1 MANPSTPESGTHVE
15 TAPEAHHAQPVLPLL
30 IAAVGGLICYGLFF
44 NRGIWL
50 SVVGYSI
57 APAERVMQGDVPYR
71 DFLFN
76 YTPGVLWL
84 NAFVMKL
91 FGVALMPIRIGL
103 FAFKLAS
110 LIVLYL
116 VGRRLIGPW
125 PALIPVALTLGWLG
139 HKYIFNVHPTQY
151 SMLFVLLA
159 LFLMLIYDDREGKR
173 WLLLCGVAI
182 GCVLLLKYNVGILLL
197 AAATASLI
205 IREKLR
211 GNGLF
216 SLGVVRKC
224 AAVWAGFTLI
234 AAPLCAYMAYHRAL
248 GPMVDHFIHHAS
260 DYAEERAVGLP
271 ALRSLFPIAAACMA
285 VGLGGLLTLRFA
297 PLLFRPY
304 VLLAMV
310 SGSAAILIPG
320 RAYILKDSA
329 TAAMAYFPLLVFG
342 GALVMLLLRFRR
354 GSSGL
359 RTWKSE
365 RQVVIVC
372 LFALA
377 AYLEVFPRADYYHL
391 VRVLPPVFLLL
402 SLLISQIFPVAERY
416 FKTRRPRPTTQVS
429 MAAPL
434 VLLLALGLQDTW
446 RPQFDWRLRFINRFP
461 APADRARGILV
472 GRRLA
477 QRIGRM
483 TEIIQQ
489 NSSED
494 DYIFS
499 FARRGGAF
507 YFLAGRRNPSRLL
520 WWDSAGIKQEDRA
533 AVLGML
539 SEKRMK
545 LVLIQDGLADQRVR
559 SSVNANYHEI
569 GEVAD
574 IAIYDRNP

>member
-1 MANPSTPESGTHVE
+1 MPNPSTPESANHADTISEVR
-15 TAPEAHHAQPVLPLL
+15 HAQPVLPLL
-30 IAAVGGLICYGLFF
+30 IAAASGLICYGLFF

-84 NAFVMKL
+84 NAGVMKL

-159 LFLMLIYDDREGKR
+159 LFLMLAYDDREEKR

-197 AAATASLI
+197 AAATASLL
-205 IREKLR
+205 IRAKLM
-211 GNGLF
+211 GSSLF
-216 SLGVVRKC
+216 SVDVVKKC
-224 AAVWAGFTLI
+224 AAVWAGFAVI
-234 AAPLCAYMAYHRAL
+234 AGLLCAYMAYHHAL
-248 GPMVDHFIHHAS
+248 GPMVEHFMHHAS

-271 ALRSLFPIAAACMA
+271 PLRSLIPVAMACIA
-285 VGLGGLLTLRFA
+285 VGLGGLVTAHFA
-297 PLLFRPY
+297 PKLFRPY

-310 SGSAAILIPG
+310 LGSTAILIPG

-342 GALVMLLLRFRR
+342 GALVMLLLRFRS
-354 GSSGL
+354 GSSGSP
-359 RTWKSE
+359 TWKSE
-365 RQVVIVC
+365 QQVVIVG

-402 SLLISQIFPVAERY
+402 CLLISQIFPVAERY
-416 FKTRRPRPTTQVS
+416 CKTYRPRQATQLS
-429 MAAPL
+429 MAMPL
-434 VLLLALGLQDTW
+434 VVLLALGLQNTW

-461 APADRARGILV
+461 VPADRARGILV
-472 GRRLA
+472 GRHPA
-477 QRIGRM
+477 EIIGRT

-499 FARRGGAF
+499 FARRGVAF

-520 WWDSAGIKQEDRA
+520 WWDSAGIKQEDKA

-539 SEKRMK
+539 PEKRMK
-545 LVLIQDGLADQRVR
+545 LILIQDGLADAGVR
-559 SSVNANYHEI
+559 AALDANYHRI
-569 GEVAD
+569 ASVAD
-574 IAIYDRNP
+574 IGIYDRNP

>member
-15 TAPEAHHAQPVLPLL
+15 TAPEARHAQPVLPLL

-84 NAFVMKL
+84 NAVVMKL

-116 VGRRLIGPW
+116 VGRRLIGSW

-159 LFLMLIYDDREGKR
+159 LFPMLIYDDREGKR

-197 AAATASLI
+197 AAATASLL

-216 SLGVVRKC
+216 SVAIVKKC
-224 AAVWAGFTLI
+224 AAVWAGFAVI
-234 AAPLCAYMAYHRAL
+234 AALLCVYMAYHRAL
-248 GPMVDHFIHHAS
+248 GPMVEHFIHHAS
-260 DYAEERAVGLP
+260 DYAEERAVGLAP
-271 ALRSLFPIAAACMA
+271 LRSLFPVAAACITVL
-285 VGLGGLLTLRFA
+285 VGVLLTLRFA
-297 PLLFRPY
+297 PKLFRPY
-304 VLLAMV
+304 GTLMMVL
-310 SGSAAILIPG
+310 GSTAILIPG

-342 GALVMLLLRFRR
+342 GALVMLLLKFRK
-354 GSSGL
+354 GSSASP
-359 RTWKSE
+359 KSA
-365 RQVVIVC
+365 RQLVIVG

-402 SLLISQIFPVAERY
+402 CLLISQIFPVAERY
-416 FKTRRPRPTTQVS
+416 FKTYRPRQATQVS

-472 GRRLA
+472 GRRPA
-477 QRIGRM
+477 ERIGRM

-520 WWDSAGIKQEDRA
+520 WWDSAGIKQEDKG

-539 SEKRMK
+539 AEKRMK
-545 LVLIQDGLADQRVR
+545 LILIQDGLADQRVR